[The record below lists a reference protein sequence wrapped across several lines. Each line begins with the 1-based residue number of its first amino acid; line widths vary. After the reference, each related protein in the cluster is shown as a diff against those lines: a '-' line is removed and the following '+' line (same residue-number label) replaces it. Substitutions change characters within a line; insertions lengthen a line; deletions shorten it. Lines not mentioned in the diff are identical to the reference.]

1 MARIDLS
8 QPSSPNGHG
17 GAVRKHGGDLV
28 ASASVGNDGRICAG
42 CFLEHLGDEMRRA
55 PLPAVDQVTPSSPC
69 VLAHATNSAMLFAG
83 RLGLTTM
90 IDGATAIMPTG
101 TRSESA

>member
-1 MARIDLS
+1 M
-8 QPSSPNGHG
+8 
-17 GAVRKHGGDLV
+17 VRLAPV
-28 ASASVGNDGRICAG
+28 ASLNISATKCGVLA
-42 CFLEHLGDEMRRA
+42 
-55 PLPAVDQVTPSSPC
+55 LPAVDQVTPLSPC
-69 VLAHATNSAMLFAG
+69 VLAHATNSATLFAG